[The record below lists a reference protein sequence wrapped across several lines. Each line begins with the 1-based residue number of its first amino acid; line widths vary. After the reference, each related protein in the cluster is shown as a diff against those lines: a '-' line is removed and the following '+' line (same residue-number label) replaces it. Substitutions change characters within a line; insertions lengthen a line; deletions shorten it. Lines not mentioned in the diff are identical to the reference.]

1 MEFRFL
7 LTLSTLIGL
16 FSLFKA
22 LVAILRWVWASF
34 LRPKKDLR
42 KYGPWAV
49 VTGPTDGIGK
59 AMAFSLAGE
68 GLNLVLVGRNPAK
81 LSSVSSEIQQRF
93 AAVQIKSV
101 VCDFAEDSDDV
112 VERVEQGI
120 KDLDVGVLINN
131 VGTTNHHPMFSHE
144 LDQKMIERVIGIN
157 VVVTTKVTHVV
168 LQGMVRRRRGAIVNI
183 GSGSGIILPSF
194 PLYTIYAATKAY
206 IEKFSRSLSVEYKP
220 YGIDVQC
227 QVPFFVSTKMSN
239 IKPSLFA
246 PTAEKY
252 AGWCLRWVGHDAV
265 CVPYWTH
272 SVQSLAARFLPD
284 AFLDWWL
291 RRYSLVVREKV
302 MKKRLSS
309 KES

>member
-1 MEFRFL
+1 MPSEMLPLLKESKMEFRFL

-81 LSSVSSEIQQRF
+81 LSSVSSEIRQRF
-93 AAVQIKSV
+93 AGVEIKSV
-101 VCDFAEDSDDV
+101 VCDFAEDADDV

-131 VGTTNHHPMFSHE
+131 VGTTNPHPLFSHE
-144 LDQKMIERVIGIN
+144 LDKKMIERLIGIN

-183 GSGSGIILPSF
+183 GSGSGLVLPSF
-194 PLYTIYAATKAY
+194 PLYTIYAATKA
-206 IEKFSRSLSVEYKP
+206 
-220 YGIDVQC
+220 
-227 QVPFFVSTKMSN
+227 
-239 IKPSLFA
+239 
-246 PTAEKY
+246 
-252 AGWCLRWVGHDAV
+252 
-265 CVPYWTH
+265 
-272 SVQSLAARFLPD
+272 
-284 AFLDWWL
+284 
-291 RRYSLVVREKV
+291 
-302 MKKRLSS
+302 
-309 KES
+309 